1 MSAPGFATWQW
12 PDEPAPVTVRRLTV
26 DDDLRLDRIGY
37 ERGDQLH
44 ARGAGFSTRSMP
56 PDKLETARHA
66 YRVDT
71 TNPLVVDGLVQLEE
85 SVAAPWFGQPGGAAV
100 YRFLDANGS
109 SITVRDLR
117 RFRILVEEQ
126 L

>member
-1 MSAPGFATWQW
+1 MSASATWRW

-44 ARGAGFSTRSMP
+44 ARGTAFDARSMP
-56 PDKLETARHA
+56 PDKREAARHA

-85 SVAAPWFGQPGGAAV
+85 SVAPARFGQPGGAAV
-100 YRFLDANGS
+100 YRFLDTNGS

-117 RFRILVEEQ
+117 RFRILVEEP

>member
-1 MSAPGFATWQW
+1 MSGFATWRW
-12 PDEPAPVTVRRLTV
+12 PDDPAPVTVRRLTV

-44 ARGAGFSTRSMP
+44 ARDASFGTRSMP
-56 PDKLETARHA
+56 PDKRETARHA

-71 TNPLVVDGLVQLEE
+71 TSPLVVDGLVQLEE
-85 SVAAPWFGQPGGAAV
+85 SVVAPWFGQPGGATV
-100 YRFLDANGS
+100 YRFLDTNGA

-117 RFRILVEEQ
+117 RFRILVEES

>member
-1 MSAPGFATWQW
+1 MKAPGFATWRW
-12 PDEPAPVTVRRLTV
+12 PDDAAPATVRRLTV

-44 ARGAGFSTRSMP
+44 ARDTAFGARSMP
-56 PDKLETARHA
+56 PDKLETARHS

-85 SVAAPWFGQPGGAAV
+85 SVAPARFGQPGGAAV
-100 YRFLDANGS
+100 YRFLDTNGS

-117 RFRILVEEQ
+117 RFRILVEEP

>member
-1 MSAPGFATWQW
+1 MSGFATWRW
-12 PDEPAPVTVRRLTV
+12 PDDPAPVTVRRLTV

-44 ARGAGFSTRSMP
+44 ARDSGFSTRSMP
-56 PDKLETARHA
+56 PDKRETARHA

-71 TNPLVVDGLVQLEE
+71 TSPLVVDGLVQLEE
-85 SVAAPWFGQPGGAAV
+85 SVVAPWFGQPGGATV
-100 YRFLDANGS
+100 YRFLDTNGA

-117 RFRILVEEQ
+117 RFRILVEES